1 MVDRILT
8 AARRL
13 SPASPAASWIA
24 AWALAGRGWRT
35 SGIAQA
41 LGTDHRS
48 VILAIARVRNT
59 PEFLALASSLLRS
72 RLSGDCAHDDICRR
86 ADRPDLTE
94 PEWNVLVQAG
104 ERWAEETDI
113 DAGVR
118 WGRLL
123 AVPGRNERFLKKLL
137 ELGPAAQIAV
147 IDYIERYW
155 AAQSR
160 NETLPA
166 FPGRSGAREPTAARA
181 SSRK

>member
-1 MVDRILT
+1 VRRKVQKPSILAGPTERLGIVPFYTHSPYMTPMPRKTSIYVDANSEAIL
-8 AARRL
+8 AARDGAR
-13 SPASPAASWIA
+13 SEIRRH
-24 AWALAGRGWRT
+24 GR
-35 SGIAQA
+35 
-41 LGTDHRS
+41 RS
-48 VILAIARVRNT
+48 LIFRELIRRY
-59 PEFLALASSLLRS
+59 
-72 RLSGDCAHDDICRR
+72 DDICRR
-86 ADRPDLTE
+86 ADPPDLTE
-94 PEWNVLVQAG
+94 PEWNVLVEAG
-104 ERWAEETDI
+104 ERWAEQTGI

-155 AAQSR
+155 AAKSR

-166 FPGRSGAREPTAARA
+166 FPGRNGAREPVATRA